1 MKVEQLGKVFKPGN
15 PMHQDFISMGQNIGF
30 ADNTR
35 FTALYGYDNKTFK
48 IVDTKTGDTI
58 RVTAD

>member
-1 MKVEQLGKVFKPGN
+1 MKVDYLGKKFKPGN
-15 PMHQDFISMGQNIGF
+15 PMCQDFISMGQNIGF
-30 ADNTR
+30 AETTR
-35 FTALYGYDNKTFK
+35 FMALYDYDDNTFK